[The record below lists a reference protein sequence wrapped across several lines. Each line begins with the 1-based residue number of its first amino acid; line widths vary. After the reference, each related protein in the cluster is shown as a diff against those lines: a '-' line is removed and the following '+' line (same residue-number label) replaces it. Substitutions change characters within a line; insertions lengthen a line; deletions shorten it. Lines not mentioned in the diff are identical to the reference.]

1 MPDEPIT
8 PTREMRVAS
17 PQSDAEALPRLEIG
31 PESSNRQKTHLPEK
45 TVLAERWEVMEFLG
59 EGGMSSV
66 YKMRHL
72 AMGRFAAAKILHPHL
87 SFDDRHLQRFQRE
100 AQAASAISHNN
111 VINIYDCGLT
121 PDGRPFILMEY
132 LPGKSLADELKEKGK
147 LPLERALEIFLA
159 ICDGMGHAHE
169 KGVVHRDLKPSNVML
184 VPAPDGKEIAKVVDF
199 GIARMI
205 PSEGADGEAMHQLT
219 QTGEVFGSPLYM
231 SPEQCLGKHPDQR
244 SDVYAMGC
252 LMYEVLS
259 GSPPFK
265 GESFLETMHMQ
276 LEENAKPFVKNALP
290 NSNEKVLQGIVLKCL
305 AKNPNDRYGNMHEL
319 RNDLACICK
328 GGSALGFLKTR
339 AGRELFKRFQT
350 EKKKEIGF
358 IRLVAIIAIVLLPLS
373 LFLAMQSLILSLY
386 EEIPTGINQ
395 VHNAYWPRPY
405 LSKRLTQEEERVA
418 LQAPQKAI
426 NLFGDTEFKNSPLTN
441 VEEYSRML
449 RKTAEVQ
456 FECGQYAEANKNL
469 GKLVAARHGVYG
481 DQDPMIC
488 FAKLTQGK
496 CLYFLDQYPQA
507 ERAFVSALSMPV
519 EYAVQKNKVSFLE
532 GLDIYCEM
540 MLKSP
545 KPDYE
550 RLAYFYQTGANWAN
564 SSDPITEGTPKNLN
578 FYYMFANL
586 RADAMRILG
595 DPNNIHEK
603 AYVAKFNE
611 VHTDEPDVRLE
622 KERKR
627 DKKLGLIKRLSPMLW
642 QTRQVYKE
650 LQASMDSNGANALQR
665 TMFWWGKGCV
675 DQKFGI
681 LRAKSELEEALKYL
695 PQAKLERS
703 KEVEAQIRKDI
714 ILLNE
719 KSNPLLSFFSKSQAV
734 NLWRSRE
741 VKQ

>member
-8 PTREMRVAS
+8 PTREMRVAQ
-17 PQSDAEALPRLEIG
+17 PQSDAEAPPKIEIG
-31 PESSNRQKTHLPEK
+31 PESTNRQKAHLPEK
-45 TVLAERWEVMEFLG
+45 TILAERWEVMEFLG

-66 YKMRHL
+66 YKMKHM
-72 AMGRFAAAKILHPHL
+72 AMGRLAAAKILHPHL

-100 AQAASAISHNN
+100 AQAASAISHLN
-111 VINIYDCGLT
+111 VINIYDCGVT

-132 LPGKSLADELKEKGK
+132 LPGKSLADELKDVGK
-147 LPLERALEIFLA
+147 LPLERALVIFLA

-184 VPAPDGKEIAKVVDF
+184 VPTPDGKEIAKVVDF

-205 PSEGADGEAMHQLT
+205 PNEGADGEAMHQLT

-259 GSPPFK
+259 GAPPLK

-290 NSNEKVLQGIVLKCL
+290 NSKEKVLEGIVLKCL
-305 AKNPNDRYGNMHEL
+305 SKNPNDRYGNMHEL
-319 RNDLACICK
+319 RNDLGCIS
-328 GGSALGFLKTR
+328 GGTSLLSLLKTK
-339 AGRELFKRFQT
+339 AGRELFKRFQADR
-350 EKKKEIGF
+350 KKEIGF
-358 IRLVAIIAIVLLPLS
+358 IRLVAIIALVLLPLS
-373 LFLAMQSLILSLY
+373 LFLVMQGMVLSVY
-386 EEIPTGINQ
+386 DEIPTGINQ
-395 VHNAYWPRPY
+395 VHSAYWPRPY
-405 LSKRLTQEEERVA
+405 LKKHVTTEEERIS
-418 LQAPQKAI
+418 LQAPQKAAE
-426 NLFGDTEFKNSPLTN
+426 LFESNEYKDSPLAN
-441 VEEYSRML
+441 IEEFSRML

-456 FECGQYAEANKNL
+456 FECGQYAMANENL
-469 GKLVAARHGVYG
+469 NKLIAVRQPVYG

-496 CLYFLDQYPQA
+496 CLYFLDNYPQS
-507 ERAFVSALSMPV
+507 ERAFVAALSLPV
-519 EYAVQKNKVSFLE
+519 QYAVQKNKVNFLE

-545 KPDYE
+545 NPDYE
-550 RLAYFYQTGANWAN
+550 RLAYFYQTGAAWAN
-564 SSDPITEGTPKNLN
+564 STDPITKGTPRNLS

-611 VHTDEPDVRLE
+611 VHADEPDVNLE

-642 QTRQVYKE
+642 QTRQVYKDIQQNME
-650 LQASMDSNGANALQR
+650 TNGATALQK

-681 LRAKSELEEALKYL
+681 LRAKSELEEALKFL
-695 PQAKLERS
+695 PDSKIDRS
-703 KEVEAQIRKDI
+703 NEVEAQIRKDI

-719 KSNPLLSFFSKSQAV
+719 KSNPLVSFFSKSQAV

-741 VKQ
+741 AKQ